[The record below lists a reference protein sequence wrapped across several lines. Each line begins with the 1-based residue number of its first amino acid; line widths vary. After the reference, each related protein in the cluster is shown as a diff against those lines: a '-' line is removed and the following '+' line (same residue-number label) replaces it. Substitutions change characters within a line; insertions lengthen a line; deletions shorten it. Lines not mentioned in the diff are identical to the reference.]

1 LKIRLFTTIYPEKD
15 PQRQGEYQKCLQLN
29 AECPSIDEICVLS
42 EGGEELLPE
51 SPNFKIRKVQGRPT
65 YGQYFQWISEI
76 VSGDDISII
85 ANTDIYFDQQL
96 ELFRHWKM
104 PSNIAIALAR
114 WDVADGVPQ
123 LFDRNDSQDAW
134 FFRGPLKKVTADF
147 PVGVPRCDNRFLYE
161 LKQAGYEI
169 INPAF
174 SIRAYHLHAGQ
185 RGEYQTQQH
194 FVDPPYAYLWP
205 HNLWSLPRTLVH
217 NLRQPQARVSWR
229 FDKRKLMAS
238 IPLRALKK
246 AWSLVRP
253 ANRSAAQKH

>member
-1 LKIRLFTTIYPEKD
+1 LSCEEAAYPNVLHPKLDLEKVGQRPSYSDFLGWANRPGLQADDVTI
-15 PQRQGEYQKCLQLN
+15 L
-29 AECPSIDEICVLS
+29 
-42 EGGEELLPE
+42 
-51 SPNFKIRKVQGRPT
+51 
-65 YGQYFQWISEI
+65 
-76 VSGDDISII
+76 
-85 ANTDIYFDQQL
+85 ANSDIYFDESISAL
-96 ELFRHWKM
+96 G
-104 PSNIAIALAR
+104 IALRPGQCAALAR
-114 WDVADGVPQ
+114 WNVQSGSEPI
-123 LFDRNDSQDAW
+123 LNDRNDSQDAW
-134 FFRGPLKKVTADF
+134 VFKGPIREIRGDYC
-147 PVGVPRCDNRFLYE
+147 VGVPRCDNRFLYE

-185 RGEYQTQQH
+185 RGEYQTENQQH

-217 NLRQPQARVSWR
+217 NLRHPQARVSWR